1 MSIENSAKND
11 QKMIQFNQQVFYI
24 LRQIPIGKVSS
35 YGRIAEYA
43 GYPGYSRH
51 VGKLLAKLP
60 KESQLPWFR
69 VLNSQG
75 QISLKGADLER
86 QKCCLEQDGIEVSA
100 TGKVNLKKYLWQ
112 P

>member
-1 MSIENSAKND
+1 MSIGNSAKNC
-11 QKMIQFNQQVFYI
+11 QTMNQFSQQVFYI
-24 LRQIPIGKVSS
+24 LSQIPAGRVSS
-35 YGRIAEYA
+35 YGRVAEYA

-51 VGKLLAKLP
+51 VGKLLAQLP
-60 KESQLPWFR
+60 EGSQLPWFR

-86 QKCCLEQDGIEVSA
+86 QKRCLEQDGIEVSH
-100 TGKVNLKKYLWQ
+100 TGRVNLKKYLWQ